1 MKQKTNSLGFADT
14 YETLEMLHISRS
26 TLDSLVKNG
35 VIDRHKFPGHRKNYY
50 KIEQIKYILSA
61 YIVSDGNIN
70 NLNLLF
76 EKKRREQIASQENLP
91 RENIEQENLQQ
102 EQNSEK

>member
-1 MKQKTNSLGFADT
+1 MKEKTNSLGFADT
-14 YETLEMLHISRS
+14 YETWEMLHISRS
-26 TLDSLVKNG
+26 TLNSLVKNG
-35 VIDRHKFPGHRKNYY
+35 VIIRHKFPDHRKNYY
-50 KIEQIKYILSA
+50 EIEQIKYILSA

-76 EKKRREQIASQENLP
+76 EKNRREQIASQEKLK
-91 RENIEQENLQQ
+91 Q